1 LLKLGR
7 QEFYLHFF
15 PTTLPFFNYPQQSEE
30 TVDPDRL
37 NKTKSDHILES
48 PSKQADKKTQ

>member
-1 LLKLGR
+1 LGR